1 MSAATR
7 PPAAPAAELGSAA
20 SPPPSPRHSLW
31 REIVGN
37 PWGRPRLLALT
48 TWLYIAWALIPAL
61 LAIAFSF
68 NSGRSRSVFQG
79 LSLRWW
85 TGDPFESLAHNADF
99 QQAIVQSLKLAALD
113 VAIATPLG
121 FLLALGLTRWRGW
134 GSRASNLLMLVP
146 LVTPELTMAASLL
159 LVFTQLT
166 IVPFTLVQLG
176 TTAQVVGQVTF
187 SISYVVVIVRSRLV
201 SMGPEYEEA
210 GQDLGATP
218 LQTLR
223 LVLLPL
229 LAPALLASALMVFA
243 LSIDDF
249 VVTQYMS
256 AGQSTT
262 TVPMYLYANARG
274 GTQTPAL
281 NALATVLV
289 ALTVLSGAAAF
300 AVYRVLGRR
309 LGTRRSETAIDALVA
324 TETR

>member
-1 MSAATR
+1 MSA
-7 PPAAPAAELGSAA
+7 PARLQAPRSSDVDAARSPAPA
-20 SPPPSPRHSLW
+20 PRRSLV
-31 REIVGN
+31 REVLRN
-37 PWGRPRLLALT
+37 PWGRPRFLAVT

-68 NSGRSRSVFQG
+68 NAGRSRSVFQG

-85 TGDPFESLAHNADF
+85 TGDPFESLAHNPDF
-99 QQAIVQSLKLAALD
+99 QHAIVQSLKLGGLD
-113 VAIATPLG
+113 VVIATPIG
-121 FLLALGLTRWRGW
+121 FMLALGLTRWRGW

-159 LVFTQLT
+159 LVFTQLA
-166 IVPFTLVQLG
+166 IVPFSLVHLG
-176 TTAQVVGQVTF
+176 TGAQVIGQVTF
-187 SISYVVVIVRSRLV
+187 SISYVVVIIRSRLV
-201 SMGPEYEEA
+201 SIGRQYEEA

-229 LAPALLASALMVFA
+229 LAPALFASALLVFA

-256 AGQSTT
+256 SGQSTT
-262 TVPMYLYANARG
+262 TVPMFLYANARG
-274 GTQTPAL
+274 GSQTPAL

-289 ALTVLSGAAAF
+289 GLTVLSGAAAF
-300 AVYRVLGRR
+300 AAYRALGRT
-309 LGTRRSETAIDALVA
+309 GPRRTETAVSELIA
-324 TETR
+324 TETG